1 MWRVWGPPRLL
12 SQIDPETAGQSPEEY
27 VARESELQELFM
39 NQQVAQLPLA
49 LVFSPLEAQR
59 MARREWQNPSVLER
73 DSTAGREWYIRYR
86 IKVLEGSKI
95 RRIEKWL
102 GLGLCSKVTKRQ
114 AEREKDKI
122 MREVNAQVFTVQSQM
137 TWPSFVLIFDQNHIA
152 RLKTPTQA
160 NYRQQ
165 LRTHISPVWDKM
177 RLCDIGPL
185 QVDQL
190 FSLLE
195 ISGVARSTRNTIR
208 GVLGAAFKCARKWK
222 LTDATPM
229 AGANIGG
236 GPKRVRAC
244 KVPLITDIQRLMA
257 ECEGDIP
264 LLIETLYTTG
274 MRISE
279 AAGLTVA
286 DLDFET
292 GFAHVTKRYC
302 RGDLDETKSD
312 AGTRD
317 LPMGGILE
325 VLRAHVAGKR
335 TEDLVFTWE
344 GEAIVDNTLLANYL
358 TPRMK
363 KLGIKF
369 PGFGWHT
376 FRRLHI
382 SLMQR
387 GLTIFELRRQAGH
400 ADIRTTQR
408 YVVDDAAARKTA
420 VLELPHLGGKRKKT
434 A

>member
-1 MWRVWGPPRLL
+1 MG
-12 SQIDPETAGQSPEEY
+12 QIEC
-27 VARESELQELFM
+27 
-39 NQQVAQLPLA
+39 AQTNV
-49 LVFSPLEAQR
+49 LVFSSLGAER
-59 MARREWQNPSVLER
+59 MARREWQDPSVLTR
-73 DSTAGREWYIRYR
+73 DSAAGPEWYIRYR
-86 IKVLEGSKI
+86 VKVLEDSKI
-95 RRIEKWL
+95 RRIEKWHT
-102 GLGLCSKVTKRQ
+102 LGLCAKLTKRQ
-114 AEREKDKI
+114 AEREADKI
-122 MREVNAQVFTVQSQM
+122 MRDINAQVFTVQSQI
-137 TWPSFVLIFDQNHIA
+137 TWPTFVMLFDQNHIA

-165 LRTHISPVWDKM
+165 LRTHVTPVWGKM

-195 ISGVARSTRNTIR
+195 VSGVARSTRNTIR

-236 GPKRVRAC
+236 GPKRIREC
-244 KVPLITDIQRLMA
+244 RVPLISDIQRLMA
-257 ECEGDIP
+257 ECEGDVP
-264 LLIETLYTTG
+264 LLIEALYTTG

-279 AAGLTVA
+279 AAGLTVG

-292 GFAHVTKRYC
+292 GFAHVTKRNC
-302 RGDLDETKSD
+302 RGDLDGTKSD

-317 LPMGGILE
+317 LPMGGILDA
-325 VLRAHVAGKR
+325 LRSHVAGR
-335 TEDLVFTWE
+335 GSDDLVFTWH

-382 SLMQR
+382 SLMDKR
-387 GLTIFELRRQAGH
+387 GLTIFELRQQAGH

-408 YVVDDAAARKTA
+408 YVVDDAQARQKA
-420 VLELPHLGGKRKKT
+420 VLELPRIGSSRKKT